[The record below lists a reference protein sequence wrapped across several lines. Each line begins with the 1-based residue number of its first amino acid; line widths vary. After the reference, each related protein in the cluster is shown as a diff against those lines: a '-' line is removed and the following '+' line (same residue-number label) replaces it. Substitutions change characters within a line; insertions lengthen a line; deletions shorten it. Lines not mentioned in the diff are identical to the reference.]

1 MGLKTYDPSE
11 VALIFAGFPISGFA
25 DGTFVSVDQ
34 NEDSF
39 NLVVGTDGEGA
50 RAKSNN
56 RSATITFTLLQT
68 SASNAFLAAQHNIDI
83 RSPNGDG
90 IGSLLVQDNSGLSL
104 YSADKSWVRKPPV
117 AEFGREVGSREW
129 TIETHELTNIT
140 AGN

>member
-1 MGLKTYDPSE
+1 MGLKTYDAKE

-25 DGTFVSVDQ
+25 DGAFVTVDQ
-34 NEDSF
+34 TEDSF
-39 NLVVGTDGEGA
+39 SLVVGSDGEGA
-50 RAKSNN
+50 RSKNNN

-68 SASNAFLAAQHNIDI
+68 SESNAFLAASHNIDI

-90 IGSLLVQDNSGLSL
+90 IGPVFVKDNSGNSL
-104 YSADKSWVRKPPV
+104 YTADKAWVRKPPA

-129 TIETHELTNIT
+129 TIESHELINVT